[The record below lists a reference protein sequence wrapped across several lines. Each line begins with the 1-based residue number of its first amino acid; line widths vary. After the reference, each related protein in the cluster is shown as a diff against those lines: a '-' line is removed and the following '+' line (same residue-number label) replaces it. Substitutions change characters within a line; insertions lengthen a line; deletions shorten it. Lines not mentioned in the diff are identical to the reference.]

1 MVNTELVQDFVN
13 SRELRPAVEELETP
27 KHLSAWLCERGL
39 LEPGARVTKA
49 DLAEA
54 MRVREALRDVLS
66 AKVGIEVDLDA
77 AKAEIDAAARRAGL
91 ELRFDPTC
99 PRVEPTVGGVRGAIG
114 RILVEVYD
122 EMVDGIW
129 ERMKACKADDC
140 RWAFLDTSKNKS
152 RAWCSMESCGNRAK
166 VHAYRQR
173 HQHYP
178 AHPTT
183 SHTFGAEPA
192 QTRSQVARTVV
203 SNDNER
209 RERAQSSFAARAR
222 GGAGVRRCRRGC
234 DRLSGRVRRT
244 CDPGGGTPAASRSRR
259 RTRRASGR
267 LLDQARPGRLV
278 LQAERRHH
286 EHLDRGALLRRRR
299 PRLVLRDR
307 RVEDGRR
314 RRLHTWATFEAH
326 AQWTV
331 TPLHIYNNTDVLGL
345 TVPTID
351 G

>member
-13 SRELRPAVEELETP
+13 SRELRPAVEDLETP

-66 AKVGIEVDLDA
+66 AKVGIEVDLDGA
-77 AKAEIDAAARRAGL
+77 MAEIDAAARRAGL

-122 EMVDGIW
+122 EMVDGSLG
-129 ERMKACKADDC
+129 ADEGVQGRRLPLGVPRHVQEQDT
-140 RWAFLDTSKNKS
+140 RVVLDG
-152 RAWCSMESCGNRAK
+152 EL
-166 VHAYRQR
+166 RQPR
-173 HQHYP
+173 QGARVP
-178 AHPTT
+178 AASPAT
-183 SHTFGAEPA
+183 SHCFRLRVGTD
-192 QTRSQVARTVV
+192 T
-203 SNDNER
+203 
-209 RERAQSSFAARAR
+209 FAARTYR
-222 GGAGVRRCRRGC
+222 CLKRQRKERNVRRA
-234 DRLSGRVRRT
+234 LSLLALVAALAFTGAAAAANGSPVA
-244 CDPGGGTPAASRSRR
+244 CGGTLRSGWRLHR
-259 RTRRASGR
+259 VQVDLGVALVERLAG
-267 LLDQARPGRLV
+267 LLDQTRLGRLV
-278 LQAERRHH
+278 LQAQRRHH
-286 EHLDRGALLRRRR
+286 QHLDRGALLRHQRA
-299 PRLVLRDR
+299 RLVLATAAWKTGGG
-307 RVEDGRR
+307 VGA
-314 RRLHTWATFEAH
+314 TWATFEAH

-331 TPLHIYNNTDVLGL
+331 TPLHIYNNTDIVGL